1 MYILTKI
8 TVIIY
13 FSSNFTTAIF
23 SRNSSAKNSR
33 FVAQTHDYKNLK
45 IKYLTELRDT
55 GIKYI
60 HYLAVHIRY
69 GFLNK
74 STLVIL

>member
-1 MYILTKI
+1 M
-8 TVIIY
+8 IIY

-23 SRNSSAKNSR
+23 SRNSSAKNISR
-33 FVAQTHDYKNLK
+33 FVDQTYDYKNFK
-45 IKYLTELRDT
+45 IKYLTEFKNT
-55 GIKYI
+55 GSKYI